1 MEMPEENSIQSKD
14 NQSDENDVHLKLQK
28 LSEQA
33 QQHETEKQRM
43 REEFGLQRA
52 KMKELFIQKEEELK
66 RGSTE
71 HLRLLSEFKKL
82 QTDLDEA
89 RSQAMVAKLEFEE
102 ERKKFTDEL
111 QSLQHV
117 ITETVLQTSR
127 YEAELVDK
135 QRANE
140 KLEDEIIELKN
151 EGTHKAPLLSAPGA
165 MISTLT
171 RKVVSQLGQS
181 TNSNVHHNVENV
193 EDSTKKSN
201 RPIQDDEDIMKT
213 LVHPLEEEIKALKEK
228 LRTTDSL
235 LRYYQ
240 NNEIS
245 NKKPS
250 EAIVNLIDTS
260 NDAEI
265 SQEDGSDSRL
275 QKQDNKQDIIEVQA
289 IIDTT
294 DPEVLVKE
302 VKRLQAELND
312 AQSHITVCK
321 LNLEE
326 ERRKYNDEV
335 KSLTRLISESVDES
349 NHYRSMLEEQQRV
362 NEKLEG
368 DISELRGGSHETP
381 LLGAPG
387 VMIST
392 FARKMAQLGQSDSS
406 SSSVSHANSDNL
418 EESMRKAQEDAEV
431 LRSLVIPLEEEIK
444 ALKEKLR
451 TADSQL
457 RKYQSEDG
465 SYVEML
471 EKNLTTAESSELA
484 ANNDLRRNSKDVA
497 ILSSQNKVPN
507 SPLKYNEDSPGDL
520 KTKCNLCLNYEAQL
534 VNEQKKYSELC
545 KELAMLDRC
554 RQDLNK
560 EMAIRKDME
569 QKWNENKEEHKAQVT
584 ELQMKFKKSEE
595 ALQTLQSD
603 FKTMTTNAT
612 KKIEMLREQREQMR
626 KDLQSLDLE
635 NEKLVGKHNTHS
647 QELQDAFIDL
657 PANVEELQEML
668 LKCREDLITAR
679 VGQEAA
685 EVTAATQREES
696 KMYVTQHDTERK
708 SWNQKQAAMSAE
720 ISALQYELQKEM
732 RLRSECQLKVQKSDA
747 MEANLRSEMDDLKSQ
762 LVISNHDKKKLEE
775 QVVELRNRVTSL
787 QTELDNG
794 ETVQKDFVLLSQ
806 SLQQELERIRGADT
820 QVRWEHDED
829 VDECPGCR
837 ATFSTVTRRKQHC
850 RHCGR
855 VFCTACLSHVVPSGP
870 NQRSSKV
877 CDVCHT
883 LLNRNTAP
891 YFSTEPPH
899 SNE

>member
-14 NQSDENDVHLKLQK
+14 NQSDEN
-28 LSEQA
+28 
-33 QQHETEKQRM
+33 
-43 REEFGLQRA
+43 
-52 KMKELFIQKEEELK
+52 EELK